1 MHELMGFIPL
11 IVMQAIFAIFV
22 YPLAKRMQMNA
33 PLWTVLCLI
42 PFIGFLVSYYIGF
55 KVALYILDALNEI
68 KSKVSKI
75 N

>member
-1 MHELMGFIPL
+1 MNELMGFLPL
-11 IVMQAIFAIFV
+11 ILMQAIFAIFV

-33 PLWTVLCLI
+33 PLWTVLSVVPVL
-42 PFIGFLVSYYIGF
+42 GFLIFYYVGF

-68 KSKVSKI
+68 KNKL